1 MCGLESQHAA
11 WFPCIDYWCIGVC
24 AGFVAWILVSWYL
37 KSDLSNGLGALLEV
51 DWNDEATTATHKVLF
66 MANFVNAVGIPLLRV
81 CSLSCACPASTLQ
94 YLGHPPVSSL
104 VPSITVSASLRRS
117 VSVSKSTGAARTLQP
132 VHCSPHTA
140 ACTLQP
146 IRSVW
151 REVRLESG
159 LGKLKGKSEGWE

>member
-66 MANFVNAVGIPLLRV
+66 MANFVNALGIPLLRV
-81 CSLSCACPASTLQ
+81 FSLSCACPASTLQ
-94 YLGHPPVSSL
+94 YLGHPPVRSL
-104 VPSITVSASLRRS
+104 VPSITVSASRYAGRFLYRS
-117 VSVSKSTGAARTLQP
+117 PQVQP
-132 VHCSPHTA
+132 IHCSLYTA
-140 ACTLQP
+140 AHSLQP
-146 IRSVW
+146 IHLVR
-151 REVRLESG
+151 REAKLESG
-159 LGKLKGKSEGWE
+159 LGKGRS